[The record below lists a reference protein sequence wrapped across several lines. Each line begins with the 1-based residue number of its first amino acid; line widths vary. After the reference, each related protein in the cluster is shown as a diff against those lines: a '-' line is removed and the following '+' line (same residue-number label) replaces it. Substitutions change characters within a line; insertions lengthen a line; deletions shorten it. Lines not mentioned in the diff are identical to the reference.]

1 MKLRLTLNELHHYL
15 ELKHFMRRCDPG
27 SRWKSMAG
35 PLQNLRTNLVGYG
48 TFDGTTLERGLVI
61 VREPNGDVVVDD
73 VSEVDG
79 LKLITI
85 PKRLII
91 TGS

>member
-1 MKLRLTLNELHHYL
+1 
-15 ELKHFMRRCDPG
+15 
-27 SRWKSMAG
+27 MAG

-79 LKLITI
+79 LKLSTI
-85 PKRLII
+85 PIRLLIR
-91 TGS
+91 GSSYL